1 MTGDGVNDAP
11 ALKTADIGCAMGITG
26 TDVSKEAADVIITDD
41 NFATIVDAV
50 EEGRRI
56 YASILKS
63 IKYLISSNIGEL
75 LVILLSIIFTGI
87 IVKAFNISANNID
100 KLIPLL
106 AIHILWINLVT
117 DSLPALALAEDKSEP
132 DIMNKKPNASKQ
144 IFSRNLVFRIVYQG
158 MMMGLIMFTGFLL
171 GLTAEGSEEY
181 RIKVAQTMTFLA
193 MGFGELVY
201 VFNIRNNEKTIFR
214 KETLN
219 NKYLIIAVII
229 NVLLMLATIFV
240 PVIREIFKLELLP
253 INLVI
258 YLVILVFI
266 PVVIIEIMKMLKLNK
281 E

>member
-56 YASILKS
+56 YANILKS

>member
-26 TDVSKEAADVIITDD
+26 TDVSKEVADVIITDD

-56 YASILKS
+56 YANILKS

>member
-56 YASILKS
+56 YANILKS

-266 PVVIIEIMKMLKLNK
+266 PVVIIEIMKTQTD
-281 E
+281 